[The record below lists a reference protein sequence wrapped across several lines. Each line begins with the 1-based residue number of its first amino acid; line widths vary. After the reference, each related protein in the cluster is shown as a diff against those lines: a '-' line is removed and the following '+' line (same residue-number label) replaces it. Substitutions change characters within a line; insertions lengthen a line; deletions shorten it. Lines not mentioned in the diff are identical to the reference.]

1 MKPGEYGQRPVAQ
14 SAAYLERAQRVIPGV
29 SQTFSKNPN
38 QFVRGVSPAFIQR
51 GQDGRVWDVDGNEF
65 IDFPM
70 SLLPVVLGHNDPDV
84 TAAVQSQ
91 IAKGTIYS
99 LPHPLEI
106 EVSEMLIEEI
116 PCAEMVR
123 FGKSGTDSTTAA
135 IRVARGFTR
144 RDRVAICGYHGWADW
159 YIGTTTRDLGVPAA
173 VSALSHT
180 FDYNDLDSLKLLL
193 DTHPGEF
200 AAVIMEPTGVVAPED
215 GFLEGVAELAHEHG
229 ALLVFD
235 EVVTGFRIN
244 LGGAQTHFGVTPDL
258 AAFGKGMANG
268 YPISAVVGRADVM
281 NVFDEVFYSGTFA
294 GETVSL
300 AASKATIKKMRQEPV
315 IERLWA
321 TGTRLQDGYNAIAA
335 EVGLA
340 TNTACIGLPPHTVAP
355 FSDDAGEDSIAL
367 RSLLQQELARRGI
380 LYLVGFNICYAHS
393 DEDVEI
399 TLKALR
405 ESMQVVA
412 DAKNNNRIEEALAG
426 PAAEAVFRKA

>member
-1 MKPGEYGQRPVAQ
+1 LKPGEYGQRSTAK
-14 SAAYLERAQRVIPGV
+14 SAAYLERAERAIPGV

-38 QFVRGVSPAFIQR
+38 QFVRGVSPAFIER
-51 GQDGRVWDVDGNEF
+51 GRDGRVWDVDGNEF

-70 SLLPVVLGHNDPDV
+70 SLLPVVLGHNDADV
-84 TAAVQSQ
+84 TAAVQAQ
-91 IAKGTIYS
+91 ISEGTIFS

-159 YIGTTTRDLGVPAA
+159 YIGTTTRNLGVPVA

-180 FDYNDLDSLKLLL
+180 FDYNNLESLKALF
-193 DTHPGEF
+193 DQHPGEF
-200 AAVIMEPTGVVAPED
+200 AAVIMEPTGVVAPDD
-215 GFLEGVAELAHEHG
+215 GFLEGVAELAHDNG
-229 ALLVFD
+229 ALLIFD
-235 EVVTGFRIN
+235 EVITGFRIN

-281 NVFDEVFYSGTFA
+281 DVFDEVFYSGTFA

-300 AASKATIKKMRQEPV
+300 AATKATINKMRREPV
-315 IERLWA
+315 IDRLWA

-340 TNTACIGLPPHTVAP
+340 MNTACIGLPPHTVAP
-355 FSDDAGEDSIAL
+355 FSDDAGEDSLAL
-367 RSLLQQELARRGI
+367 RSLLQQELARRGV

-393 DEDVEI
+393 DEDVDI

>member
-1 MKPGEYGQRPVAQ
+1 MKPGEYGQRSLTQ
-14 SAAYLERAQRVIPGV
+14 SDSYLERAQRVIPGV

-38 QFVRGVSPAFIQR
+38 QFVRGVSPAFIER

-84 TAAVQSQ
+84 TAAVQTQ
-91 IAKGTIYS
+91 IAEGTIFS

-144 RDRVAICGYHGWADW
+144 RDRVAICGYHGWSDW
-159 YIGTTTRDLGVPAA
+159 YIGTTTRNLGVPAA

-193 DTHPGEF
+193 DAHPGEF
-200 AAVIMEPTGVVAPED
+200 AAVIMEPTGVVAPEE

-229 ALLVFD
+229 ALLIFD
-235 EVVTGFRIN
+235 EVITGFRIN

-268 YPISAVVGRADVM
+268 HPISAVVGRPDVM

-294 GETVSL
+294 GETISL
-300 AASKATIKKMRQEPV
+300 AASKATINKMRKEPV

-321 TGTRLQDGYNAIAA
+321 TGTRLKDGYNAIAA

-367 RSLLQQELARRGI
+367 RSLLQQELARRGV

-393 DEDVEI
+393 DDDVEI

>member
-1 MKPGEYGQRPVAQ
+1 METRTAKMGSIAMGAN
-14 SAAYLERAQRVIPGV
+14 RVIPGV

-38 QFVRGVSPAFIQR
+38 QFVRGVSPAFIER
-51 GQDGRVWDVDGNEF
+51 GSGGRVWDVDGNEF

-91 IAKGTIYS
+91 ITEGTIYS

-180 FDYNDLDSLKLLL
+180 FEYNNPGSLKALFNRF
-193 DTHPGEF
+193 PGEF
-200 AAVIMEPTGVVAPED
+200 AAVIMEPTGVVAPEE
-215 GFLEGVAELAHEHG
+215 GFLVDVADLTREHG

-235 EVVTGFRIN
+235 EIITGFRVS
-244 LGGAQTHFGVTPDL
+244 LGGAQTYFGVTPDL

-281 NVFDEVFYSGTFA
+281 KVFDEVFYSGTFA

-300 AASKATIKKMRQEPV
+300 AAAKATINKMRREPV
-315 IERLWA
+315 IDRLWK
-321 TGTRLQDGYNAIAA
+321 TGRRLQDGYNAIAG

-340 TNTACIGLPPHTVAP
+340 ANTACLGLPPHTVAT
-355 FSDDAGEDSIAL
+355 FTDDAGEDSIVL

-399 TLKALR
+399 TLRALR

-412 DAKNNNRIEEALAG
+412 DAKNENRIEEALEG
-426 PAAEAVFRKA
+426 PAAEPVFRRA

>member
-1 MKPGEYGQRPVAQ
+1 MKPGEYGQR
-14 SAAYLERAQRVIPGV
+14 SRTRSDAYLERAQRVIPGV

-38 QFVRGVSPAFIQR
+38 QFVRGVSPAFVER
-51 GQDGRVWDVDGNEF
+51 GLDGHVWDVDGNEF

-84 TAAVQSQ
+84 TAAVQAQ

-99 LPHPLEI
+99 LPHPLES

-144 RDRVAICGYHGWADW
+144 RDRVAICGYHGWSDW
-159 YIGTTTRDLGVPAA
+159 YIGTTTRNLGVPAA
-173 VSALSHT
+173 VSELSHT
-180 FDYNDLDSLKLLL
+180 FDYNDLESLKALF
-193 DTHPGEF
+193 DQHPGEF
-200 AAVIMEPTGVVAPED
+200 AAVIMEPTGVVAPDD
-215 GFLEGVAELAHEHG
+215 GFLEGVVELAHEHG

-235 EVVTGFRIN
+235 EVITGFRIN
-244 LGGAQTHFGVTPDL
+244 LGGAQTHFSVAPDL

-281 NVFDEVFYSGTFA
+281 NMFDEVFYSGTFA

-300 AASKATIKKMRQEPV
+300 AASKATINKMRKEPV
-315 IERLWA
+315 IDRLWA